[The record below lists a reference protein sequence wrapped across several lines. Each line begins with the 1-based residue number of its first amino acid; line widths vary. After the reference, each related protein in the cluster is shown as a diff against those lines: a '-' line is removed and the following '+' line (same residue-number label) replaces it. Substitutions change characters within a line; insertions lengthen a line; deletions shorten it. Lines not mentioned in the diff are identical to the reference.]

1 MIKGREAVLVLDG
14 EREEKGAVGGSQY
27 TDVMNINVLEHT
39 SFHYITLFLYE
50 AYIT

>member
-14 EREEKGAVGGSQY
+14 EEKGAVGGSQY